1 MAKLK
6 SGRTSGWCSCQ
17 TLLAEATSEAKPLQ
31 GGLARVHNSHVRS
44 YVGVTDG
51 EWYRY
56 LAVRPGLREVNF
68 WRPSGGGRF
77 GALSVGEPF
86 FFKTH
91 YPDNR
96 VVGGGFYS
104 DFAAMTASEAWAL
117 FGEGNGAA
125 SLEQMLARVGRY
137 RRTPIAPGEDPIIGC
152 VFIRDVCFFPSDES
166 APPPPDFAANIVQ
179 GKS

>member
-1 MAKLK
+1 M
-6 SGRTSGWCSCQ
+6 
-17 TLLAEATSEAKPLQ
+17 
-31 GGLARVHNSHVRS
+31 RVHNSPVRS

-56 LAVRPGLREVNF
+56 LAARPDLREVNF

-77 GALSVGEPF
+77 GALSIGEPF

-104 DFAAMTASEAWAL
+104 DFAPMTASEAWAL

-125 SLEQMLARVGRY
+125 SLEQMLARVQWR
-137 RRTPIAPGEDPIIGC
+137 
-152 VFIRDVCFFPSDES
+152 
-166 APPPPDFAANIVQ
+166 
-179 GKS
+179 

>member
-1 MAKLK
+1 MAREGDFTGKLLK
-6 SGRTSGWCSCQ
+6 R
-17 TLLAEATSEAKPLQ
+17 
-31 GGLARVHNSHVRS
+31 GLPRVQNSLVRS

-56 LAVRPGLREVNF
+56 LAARPGLREVNF

-91 YPDNR
+91 YPGNR

-104 DFAAMTASEAWAL
+104 DFAPMTASEA
-117 FGEGNGAA
+117 
-125 SLEQMLARVGRY
+125 
-137 RRTPIAPGEDPIIGC
+137 
-152 VFIRDVCFFPSDES
+152 
-166 APPPPDFAANIVQ
+166 
-179 GKS
+179 